1 MSALS
6 EIGIY
11 VLQTLGSIY
20 LSIIILRFL
29 FQVAKADFYNPISQF
44 IVKAS
49 NPGLK
54 PLRKI
59 VPGILGLDMAAVV
72 LALLLQFLLINLSA
86 LMLGGFVS
94 PIYAFAWGMIGILS
108 MAVAIFFWGM
118 IITIIVS
125 FVAPQSHHPALLL
138 LRQILEPVTS
148 PFRKVLPPMGGLDL
162 SPILLFMVLKVLDIV
177 LFHLASNTGLPR
189 GIVPGYF

>member
-20 LSIIILRFL
+20 LSLIILRFL

-86 LMLGGFVS
+86 LMVGVFVN
-94 PIYAFAWGMIGILS
+94 PLHALAWGTIGILS
-108 MAVAIFFWGM
+108 MAVDIFFWGM

-138 LRQILEPVTS
+138 LRQILDPVTA

-162 SPILLFMVLKVLDIV
+162 SPILLFMVLKVTDIV
-177 LFHLASNTGLPR
+177 LFHFASNTGLPR

>member
-20 LSIIILRFL
+20 LSLIILRFL

-72 LALLLQFLLINLSA
+72 LALLLQLLLINLSA
-86 LMLGGFVS
+86 LMVGVFVN
-94 PIYAFAWGMIGILS
+94 PLHALAWGAIGILS
-108 MAVAIFFWGM
+108 MAVDIFFWGM

-125 FVAPQSHHPALLL
+125 FVAPQSYHPALLL
-138 LRQILEPVTS
+138 LRQILDPVTA

-162 SPILLFMVLKVLDIV
+162 SPILLFMVLKVVDII
-177 LFHLASNTGLPR
+177 LFHFASNTGLPR

>member
-20 LSIIILRFL
+20 LSLIILRFL

-59 VPGILGLDMAAVV
+59 VPGVLGLDMAAVV

-86 LMLGGFVS
+86 LMVGVFVN
-94 PIYAFAWGMIGILS
+94 PLHALAWGTIGILS
-108 MAVAIFFWGM
+108 MAVDIFFWGM

-125 FVAPQSHHPALLL
+125 FVAPQSNHPALLL
-138 LRQILEPVTS
+138 LRQILDPVTA

-162 SPILLFMVLKVLDIV
+162 SPILLFMVLKVTDIV
-177 LFHLASNTGLPR
+177 LFHFASNTGLPR